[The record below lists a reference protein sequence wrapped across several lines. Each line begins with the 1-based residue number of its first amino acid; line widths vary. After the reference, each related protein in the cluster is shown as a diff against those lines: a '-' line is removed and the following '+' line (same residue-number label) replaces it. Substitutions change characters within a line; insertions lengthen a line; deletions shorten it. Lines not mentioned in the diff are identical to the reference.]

1 MGQGHFH
8 VEPPVIELTAYPDAM
23 PSPSAASPRPAA
35 VVNAEIRSLVAR
47 GCQLSSAERVRYE
60 LLVEEWAA
68 AVRSEV
74 AEAA

>member
-1 MGQGHFH
+1 
-8 VEPPVIELTAYPDAM
+8 M
-23 PSPSAASPRPAA
+23 PSPSAASPLPAA
-35 VVNAEIRSLVAR
+35 LVNAAIRELVAR